1 MSRIITQRYARFQN
15 HEVHQVQEV
24 VAHHDTHGPVVWLL
38 QLAAVPLDVDSA
50 ALLFYPLQNSLLLRN
65 VELLEYPGEEEDEAG
80 RSDTDTD
87 PSVKE
92 VNMKLSLGECPCV
105 RVVAPSLPRHSV
117 HVDGEVGTPF
127 RVFDRVRTL
136 QGSER
141 GLNSRSQDEPEAL
154 GGRQDG
160 ELRSALALVRCSRDV
175 AAERCRDG
183 CEQWENLQRCQK
195 NPRDRLRDPAL

>member
-1 MSRIITQRYARFQN
+1 MSPVITQRYARFQN

-87 PSVKE
+87 PSVK
-92 VNMKLSLGECPCV
+92 
-105 RVVAPSLPRHSV
+105 
-117 HVDGEVGTPF
+117 D
-127 RVFDRVRTL
+127 
-136 QGSER
+136 
-141 GLNSRSQDEPEAL
+141 
-154 GGRQDG
+154 
-160 ELRSALALVRCSRDV
+160 
-175 AAERCRDG
+175 
-183 CEQWENLQRCQK
+183 
-195 NPRDRLRDPAL
+195 